1 MDNTTRLQYLE
12 AMGIDVWIPRTSA
25 PVVSKPIVAP
35 KSATEQVI
43 REPGLHNASSTAWA
57 DLENEVAACT
67 KCDLCKTR
75 TQTVFGT
82 GNKTA
87 DWMIIGE
94 APGQHEDE
102 QGKPFV
108 GKAGLLLTEMLR
120 AAGLDRDEVFI
131 TNILKC
137 RPPGNRDPK
146 PDEAKNCSEY
156 LQQQQALLKPKI
168 ILAVGRI
175 AAQTL
180 LNTEAPLS
188 KLRGKVHTLDGVPLV
203 VVYHPAYLL
212 RSLLEKRKAWQDL
225 QLAVQT
231 VKDNKG

>member
-1 MDNTTRLQYLE
+1 MDNSLRLQYLE
-12 AMGIDVWIPRTSA
+12 AMGIDVWVPRAPTYAGQLLSSEADTTINADCVPPETTESA
-25 PVVSKPIVAP
+25 
-35 KSATEQVI
+35 Q
-43 REPGLHNASSTAWA
+43 ASWDILQT
-57 DLENEVAACT
+57 EVAQCT
-67 KCDLCKTR
+67 KCALCETR

-94 APGQHEDE
+94 APGQHEDL

-108 GKAGLLLTEMLR
+108 GNAGLLLTEMLR
-120 AAGLDRDEVFI
+120 SIGLSREQVFI

-146 PDEAKNCSEY
+146 PDEAESCNDY
-156 LQQQQALLKPKI
+156 LQQQLKLIQPKI

-180 LNTEAPLS
+180 LKTGEPLS
-188 KLRGKVHTLDGVPLV
+188 KLRGKKHAFNDTPLV

-212 RSLLEKRKAWQDL
+212 RSLSEKRKAWQDL
-225 QLAVQT
+225 LLARQIYN
-231 VKDNKG
+231 DIKG